1 MKLDAASTPRRYEQA
16 ARAKSTEETGR
27 RIVDA
32 FIERLMAQWYDE
44 ITLDAVAKDAGVT
57 VQTVLRRFEG
67 KDGLLATAVETLGA
81 RINAARVVPAGDV
94 DGAVDAV
101 VGDYERTGDAVIRLL
116 ALEARHPAVKRVTDL
131 GRSEHRGWVATVFA
145 ESLRPLDTAARQ
157 RAVDALVIA
166 TDVYT
171 WKLLRR
177 DMGRGVGATKTIV
190 KILVRAALVGAADP
204 QSL

>member
-1 MKLDAASTPRRYEQA
+1 MKSNAASTPRRYEQA

-27 RIVDA
+27 RIVEA
-32 FIERLMAQWYDE
+32 FIERLLTQWYDE

-57 VQTVLRRFEG
+57 VQTVLRRFDG
-67 KDGLLATAVETLGA
+67 KEGLLATAVETIGA
-81 RINAARVVPAGDV
+81 RINAARMVPAGDV
-94 DGAVDAV
+94 EGAVDAV

-116 ALEARHPAVKRVTDL
+116 ALEGRHPAVKRVTDL
-131 GRSEHRGWVATVFA
+131 GRSEHRGWVSTVFA
-145 ESLRPLDTAARQ
+145 ESLRSLDAAARQ
-157 RAVDALVIA
+157 RMVDALVIA

-190 KILVRAALVGAADP
+190 KNLVQAALVEAAETK
-204 QSL
+204 